1 MGIAD
6 VALTRDNYLSKLEAI
21 QQLGVGHRLLEAR
34 VSLMEKHF
42 RGSCRKDRLKRR
54 KPRSGAPRTPPTWDS
69 TIYGW
74 MLGLVMLV
82 ETKNAS
88 VNDRFFNY
96 DFVLVHPTANPRFA
110 ANLAD
115 VVDAQSQ
122 ARRRP
127 LQHAP
132 ALLSLPCL

>member
-1 MGIAD
+1 MRFVVCADTAKFLVRRQEQDLEDTRAGIVGIAD

-74 MLGLVMLV
+74 MLGLAGRDK
-82 ETKNAS
+82 E
-88 VNDRFFNY
+88 
-96 DFVLVHPTANPRFA
+96 
-110 ANLAD
+110 
-115 VVDAQSQ
+115 
-122 ARRRP
+122 
-127 LQHAP
+127 
-132 ALLSLPCL
+132 CLGQGQIFQL